1 MRKAALWAVIACCL
15 PSHASAHPVP
25 FSYVDARIQ
34 PGTIDVTVIA
44 HIFDLANDLK
54 LQPPERL
61 LEAATVA
68 AQASAIIQLLSSRLK
83 ILADGRVLTSVI
95 WSPPEA
101 LPERQS
107 VRLHARYELTQPV
120 GRVDVTTVMFP
131 YDPQHRTFLNV
142 YENGEVAAQAILDK
156 NKTTFQY
163 FMGTRQGTW
172 AIPKRFV
179 PAGVH
184 RMLIGPDHL
193 MFLAGLLLLGGTLKQ
208 LLIVVSAFTVA
219 HSIALALAALG
230 VVIPPANAVGPAMAL
245 SVVYVG
251 ADNLLV
257 GAGGR
262 DTRAWVASGFGLIHG
277 FGFANVLREMDLPN
291 RALGWTVFSFNIGVE
306 IGQLVVVV
314 LLASLFAW
322 IRSRSEAAGR
332 RLSMAGSIVVMLAG
346 ASWFVQ
352 RVFFSGGTA

>member
-15 PSHASAHPVP
+15 PSHAFAHPVP
-25 FSYVDARIQ
+25 FSYVDARVQ
-34 PGTIDVTVIA
+34 PGAIEVTVIA

-61 LEAATVA
+61 LDAATLAV
-68 AQASAIIQLLSSRLK
+68 QASAITQLLSSRLQ
-83 ILADGRVLTSVI
+83 ILADGRVLTSMS

-107 VRLHARYELTQPV
+107 IRLHTRYERAEPV
-120 GRVDVTTVMFP
+120 GRVDVTTLMFP

-142 YENGEVAAQAILDK
+142 YENGEVAAQAILDT

-163 FMGTRQGTW
+163 FMSTRQGTW

-184 RMLIGPDHL
+184 RMLVGADHL
-193 MFLAGLLLLGGTLKQ
+193 MFLAGLLLLGGTLRQ
-208 LLIVVSAFTVA
+208 LLIMVSAFTIA
-219 HSIALALAALG
+219 HSLTLSLAALG

-262 DTRAWVASGFGLIHG
+262 DTRAWVACGFGLIHG
-277 FGFANVLREMDLPN
+277 FGLANALREMDLPN

-314 LLASLFAW
+314 LIASLFAW
-322 IRSRSEAAGR
+322 IRSRGEAAGR
-332 RLSMAGSIVVMLAG
+332 RLAMAGSLIVMLAG
-346 ASWFVQ
+346 ASWFVH